1 MTWGRFGRRPADR
14 HMTKETNTQAALRS
28 HPSKLFVEVTTY
40 CNLKCAM
47 CVKHSHAA
55 CLPEGDLSRAH
66 FARLEEGMPGLKAM
80 VLSGIG
86 EPLLHPD
93 LEYFIGRARDLMPA
107 EAWVGFQTNGFLM
120 SGRRA
125 DSIIG
130 AGAGRICVSV
140 DASSAGTFKA
150 VRGVGDPSVT
160 ARALSELIRAAREQ
174 ARDDFMPGIEFVAMR
189 ENIEELPA
197 VMKWGAKLG
206 IRFAI
211 ITQLLPYEA
220 SMAGESAFDTNTDS
234 ALAFY
239 EKWRR
244 RARAEGIDMSRY
256 FEIFMKFIRSDEEDR
271 IVRHIE
277 AMVADAAAHGISLN
291 LQALIGRDEEML
303 AAVEKALEEA
313 GRIAIENGIELTLPG
328 TAPRSARR
336 CDFVEE
342 GSAFVS
348 WDGKVH
354 PCHFLWHR
362 FQCYLGGVANS
373 VKPKVFGDLESDG
386 ILAIWNSEEF
396 RAFRENV
403 IRYNFPFCYDCSL
416 ALCDLARDEESEQD
430 CFITS
435 VPCASC
441 LWCTGLFHCLR

>member
-1 MTWGRFGRRPADR
+1 V
-14 HMTKETNTQAALRS
+14 ETHAVAALKD
-28 HPSKLFVEVTTY
+28 HPSRLFVELTTR

-47 CVKHSHAA
+47 CVKQSGSA
-55 CLPEGDLSRAH
+55 CIPEGDLSREH
-66 FARLEEGMPGLKAM
+66 FASLEECMGGLEAL
-80 VLSGIG
+80 VLNGIG

-93 LEYFIGRARDLMPA
+93 LEYFIGRGRALMPTRS
-107 EAWVGFQTNGFLM
+107 WVGFQTNGFLLDQ
-120 SGRRA
+120 GRA
-125 DSIIG
+125 DSIVG
-130 AGAGRICVSV
+130 AGARRVCVSV
-140 DASSAGTFKA
+140 DAASAETFGS

-160 ARALSELIRAAREQ
+160 AGALEALSKAARAQ
-174 ARDDFMPGIEFVAMR
+174 GSNDFMPGIEFVAMR
-189 ENIEELPA
+189 DNIDELPA
-197 VMKWGAKLG
+197 VMEWGARLG

-211 ITQLLPYEA
+211 ITQLLPYEPA
-220 SMAGESAFDTNTDS
+220 MLGKTAYDTSTDA
-234 ALAFY
+234 ALSFY

-244 RARAEGIDMSRY
+244 RALAEKIDISRY
-256 FEIFMKFIRSDEEDR
+256 YDVFMKFIRSDKEER
-271 IVRHIE
+271 IVRHVD

-291 LQALIGRDEEML
+291 LDALLSRDKAML
-303 AAVEKALEEA
+303 AAVETALTRA
-313 GRIAIENGIELTLPG
+313 GRIARENGIELTLPG
-328 TAPRSARR
+328 TVPKNLRR

-362 FQCYLGGVANS
+362 FQCYLGGVANNI
-373 VKPKVFGDLESDG
+373 KPMVFGDLGCDG
-386 ILAIWNSEEF
+386 ILAIWNATEF

-416 ALCDLARDEESEQD
+416 ALCDLVQTEDFEQD

>member
-1 MTWGRFGRRPADR
+1 MMA
-14 HMTKETNTQAALRS
+14 ETNTSAALED
-28 HPSKLFVEVTTY
+28 HPSKLFVEVTTR

-47 CVKHSHAA
+47 CVKHSGAA

-66 FARLEEGMPGLKAM
+66 FSRLEEGMHALRAL

-93 LEYFIGRARDLMPA
+93 LEYFIARARSLMPA
-107 EAWVGFQTNGFLM
+107 EAWVGFQTNGFLI
-120 SGRRA
+120 SDARA
-125 DSIIG
+125 DSLIA

-140 DASSAGTFKA
+140 DASSAETFSA
-150 VRGVGDPSVT
+150 VRGLGDPSVT
-160 ARALSELIRAAREQ
+160 ARALAALARAAREQ
-174 ARDDFMPGIEFVAMR
+174 EKSDFMSGIEFVAMR
-189 ENIEELPA
+189 ENIGELPA
-197 VMKWGAKLG
+197 VMEWGARLG

-220 SMAGESAFDTNTDS
+220 SMASESAYDTSTDA

-256 FEIFMKFIRSDEEDR
+256 FDVFMKFIRNDEEER
-271 IVRHIE
+271 IVRHVD
-277 AMVADAAAHGISLN
+277 AMVAEAAAHGIALN
-291 LQALIGRDEEML
+291 LNALLGRDEAMLDAVGKAL
-303 AAVEKALEEA
+303 AAAE
-313 GRIAIENGIELTLPG
+313 RIARENGIELTLPG
-328 TAPRSARR
+328 TVPRSDRR

-362 FQCYLGGVANS
+362 FQCYLGGIVNN
-373 VKPKVFGDLESDG
+373 VKPKVFGDLEHDG

-396 RAFRENV
+396 RAFRQNV

-416 ALCDLARDEESEQD
+416 ALCDLARDEDSEQD